1 MIRKILGPPGTGKT
15 TKLIK
20 YVNTFYKLGTP
31 LDKIGYFAFTTKAA
45 NEARD
50 RMLDKHRAL
59 QERDLPYFKTL
70 HSLAFNSLGLKKS
83 NVMQPEH
90 YEDIGKKLGIEVSVY
105 ANGQEKTGF
114 VDSDSE
120 YFNIINA
127 ARIKEVSVVQEYNT
141 GLYSDNIDKRQLKI
155 LKDEVDNY
163 KQAYGLVDFTDMI
176 EKFNESKLCPNF
188 DVVFVDEA
196 QDLSPIQWRMFD
208 LLKKQSKHIILAG
221 DDDQAIY
228 GWAGA
233 DVARFQK
240 EKAKDIVLPQS
251 YRVPKAV
258 QTIANC
264 ILERIPE
271 DRKLVKMWQPR
282 DEEGAVHRIT
292 DIEDI
297 WLKPT
302 GSVNETTWLIL
313 ARTHS
318 KLQNIKKELID
329 SGIYYEYKNRKSYHE
344 RLYKNILTYE
354 RWRDGTLLSITECR
368 DLFEFLNKEFT
379 HTEERLYDLKEFGYS
394 ITQVWYEVFETHP
407 EESLYMRFMRQ
418 NGEDLSKPAR
428 VKLSTIHAAKGGE
441 AENVLLIL
449 DNTKKI
455 REAVDKDQDK
465 RDEEH
470 RVWYVGVTR
479 TKQNLYIMEAKKEW
493 NGYDI

>member
-15 TKLIK
+15 TKLLK

-31 LDKIGYFAFTTKAA
+31 LNKIGYFAFTTKAA
-45 NEARD
+45 DEARD
-50 RMLDKHRAL
+50 RMLDLHKEL
-59 QERDLPYFKTL
+59 QAKDIPYFKTL
-70 HSLAFNSLGLKKS
+70 HALCFAELGLKKS

-90 YEDIGKKLGIEVSVY
+90 YQELGERVGIEVTVY
-105 ANGQEKTGF
+105 ANGEEKTGF

-127 ARIKEVSVVQEYNT
+127 ARIKETDVIQEYNT
-141 GLYSDNIDKRQLKI
+141 DMYSENIDQRMLRI
-155 LKDEVDNY
+155 LKDELDNY
-163 KQAYGLVDFTDMI
+163 RKAYGLIDFTDMI
-176 EKFNESKLCPNF
+176 EKFNDSELCPEF
-188 DVVFVDEA
+188 DVVIIDEA
-196 QDLSPIQWRMFD
+196 QDLSPIQWKMFNK
-208 LLKKQSKHIILAG
+208 LKRNSKHIILAG

-233 DVARFQK
+233 DVHRFQA
-240 EKAKDIVLPQS
+240 EKSKDIVLPQS

-258 QTIANC
+258 QTLANC

-282 DEEGAVHRIT
+282 DEEGSVQRVT
-292 DIEDI
+292 SIEDVP
-297 WLKPT
+297 LEQ
-302 GSVNETTWLIL
+302 GTWLIL
-313 ARTHS
+313 GRTHS
-318 KLQNIKKELID
+318 KLRALQQQLHD
-329 SGIYYEYKNRKSYHE
+329 RGIYYEYKNRKSYNE
-344 RLYKNILTYE
+344 RLFRNILNYE

-379 HTEERLYDLKEFGYS
+379 LTDERLYDLKEFGYS
-394 ITQVWYEVFETHP
+394 ITQRWYEVFETHP
-407 EESLYMRFMRQ
+407 EESLYIRLMRQ
-418 NGEDLSKPAR
+418 NGEELLKSAR

-455 REAVDKDQDK
+455 RDVVEKNQDK
-465 RDEEH
+465 REEEH

-479 TKQNLYIMEAKKEW
+479 TKQNLYIMEAKQER